1 MDEYFHGLSNNG
13 GMDLEG
19 MIDVIESSGKD
30 NAYALVEAEGNAISR
45 FKLRALFFQACY
57 ELKEHFDMK
66 NDEWEET

>member
-30 NAYALVEAEGNAISR
+30 NAYALVEAESNAISR
-45 FKLRALFFQACY
+45 FKLRQLFFQACY
-57 ELKEHFDMK
+57 ELKLHFDMP
-66 NDEWEET
+66 NDKWDNE